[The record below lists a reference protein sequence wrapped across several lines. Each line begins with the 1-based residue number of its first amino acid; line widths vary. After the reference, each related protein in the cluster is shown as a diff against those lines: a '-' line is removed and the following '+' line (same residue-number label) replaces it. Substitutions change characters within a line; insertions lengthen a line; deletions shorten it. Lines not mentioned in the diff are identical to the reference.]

1 MKRTLVIIAVFLFTI
16 ACFTGCQKDDDTT
29 GVSHLYGIY
38 AIREAKSNA
47 PVDLNFDDKET
58 EDIMKELPSIKN
70 SFLTIKE
77 NIVEKGV
84 FADQGWPIPEN
95 NEQGL
100 TAPPNYLQ
108 SFNIGYCKINQNKAQ
123 LIFEWQKT
131 IDSRRES
138 EQTANFSN
146 EETIQM
152 NYETSVFT
160 KNGWKDITVHL
171 VYKRFNAVI

>member
-1 MKRTLVIIAVFLFTI
+1 MKRTLVIITVFLFTI
-16 ACFTGCQKDDDTT
+16 VCFTGCRKDDDVTA
-29 GVSHLYGIY
+29 VSQFYGIY
-38 AIREAKSNA
+38 AIQEATSNA
-47 PVDLNFDDKET
+47 SVDLNFDDKET
-58 EDIMKELPSIKN
+58 GDIMRELPSIKN

-77 NIVEKGV
+77 NTVEKGV
-84 FADQGWPIPEN
+84 FVDQGWPIPEN
-95 NEQGL
+95 NEQGS

-131 IDSRRES
+131 IYSQGES

-146 EETIQM
+146 DETIQM

-160 KNGWKDITVHL
+160 KSGWKDITVYL
-171 VYKRFNAVI
+171 VYKRLADIK

>member
-1 MKRTLVIIAVFLFTI
+1 MRRTLIIITVLLFTI
-16 ACFTGCQKDDDTT
+16 ACFTGCQKDDDVTA
-29 GVSHLYGIY
+29 VSHFYGIY

-77 NIVEKGV
+77 NTVEKGV

-95 NEQGL
+95 DKQGL
-100 TAPPNYLQ
+100 TVPPNYLQ
-108 SFNIGYCKINQNKAQ
+108 SFSIGYCKINQNKPQ

-131 IDSRRES
+131 IDKQVES
-138 EQTANFSN
+138 EQTANFSKD
-146 EETIQM
+146 ETIQM

-171 VYKRFNAVI
+171 VYKRLSDIK